1 MATNKSGR
9 PAFISNADTINR
21 LLSFEPSSFNAA
33 VNRSVER
40 YLVLVQVGNRE
51 IRNVFTNAELYLIT
65 DVCNGTSFEP
75 FSLAVENNLI
85 AISLHDAF
93 HFQPNFY
100 GSKWN
105 VDEQELMVRIRQLS
119 IVGQIA
125 LIQFMETYWQGDFA
139 QIGEV
144 FNVQ

>member
-1 MATNKSGR
+1 MATNKTGR
-9 PAFISNADTINR
+9 PAFISNADTIDR

-51 IRNVFTNAELYLIT
+51 IRKAFTDAELYLIT
-65 DVCNGTSFEP
+65 DVCNGTSFDP

-85 AISLHDAF
+85 AMSIEDAF
-93 HFQPNFY
+93 QFSPKFY

-105 VDEQELMVRIRQLS
+105 VDEQELLVRIRQLS

-125 LIQFMETYWQGDFA
+125 LLQFLETYWQGDFA
-139 QIGEV
+139 QIGQV
-144 FNVQ
+144 FQV